1 MDCGEICQLE
11 IAPRFAY
18 GKHGNG
24 KDIPADATILYTVEL
39 LSISKE
45 KDLEDVAIDERLVIG
60 YHFNLFLFKFLLFK
74 QVFYA
79 EIRNEREGTG
89 GTVVET
95 TIQLSSATAVL

>member
-60 YHFNLFLFKFLLFK
+60 YYFSLFLFKFLLILINYF
-74 QVFYA
+74 
-79 EIRNEREGTG
+79 
-89 GTVVET
+89 
-95 TIQLSSATAVL
+95 IQK